1 MKSGQVTNWTVKQP
15 GKVTPPTCNDYESWT
30 FVQLRKECTQRK
42 LRLVRTTSKQDQ
54 ICRLRAYDAAKRAVQ
69 GTVDEEIRFDPSLR
83 KTKHCFVR
91 LLNIIFSDHFAE
103 GLARSDDTVT
113 RDQLDAGKV
122 NAKTVFWKDLG
133 SSFVRTRQTTTTY
146 SKKLMKARALRAL
159 TPVIVP
165 HNDARLYDMWKFV
178 KANAK
183 FYVSGQNSN
192 ESYDFCDD
200 NLDTVYLKICTRIK
214 PKLTDFVNG
223 GMYPEDEID
232 SLEISASR
240 KAAPTNKP
248 AKWQDQV
255 LKTTNRMANLK
266 VGPPTSAA
274 ASSAS
279 VTQTE
284 NKDEDQLIDRIA
296 KFHQLIDQVKQNQRK
311 AELAGENDIS
321 LAASLLKYFA
331 ALRGSAGCYGL
342 TFFAKFTNLCI
353 VLSRTPINVVVLRV
367 NFDTNLSY

>member
-1 MKSGQVTNWTVKQP
+1 MSHGRLCSYEKSAHSGNFGWSERP
-15 GKVTPPTCNDYESWT
+15 A
-30 FVQLRKECTQRK
+30 
-42 LRLVRTTSKQDQ
+42 SKT
-54 ICRLRAYDAAKRAVQ
+54 RFAVY
-69 GTVDEEIRFDPSLR
+69 G
-83 KTKHCFVR
+83 H
-91 LLNIIFSDHFAE
+91 HFAE

-122 NAKTVFWKDLG
+122 NAKTVLWKDFGVEFRENKTDYNNLFQEADE
-133 SSFVRTRQTTTTY
+133 S
-146 SKKLMKARALRAL
+146 RALRAL
-159 TPVIVP
+159 TLVIVP

-200 NLDTVYLKICTRIK
+200 NLDAVYLKIYTRIK

-266 VGPPTSAA
+266 LDHPP
-274 ASSAS
+274 
-279 VTQTE
+279 
-284 NKDEDQLIDRIA
+284 
-296 KFHQLIDQVKQNQRK
+296 
-311 AELAGENDIS
+311 
-321 LAASLLKYFA
+321 LLLPPQP
-331 ALRGSAGCYGL
+331 ALRRRKTKMKTSSL
-342 TFFAKFTNLCI
+342 IVLQNFTN
-353 VLSRTPINVVVLRV
+353 
-367 NFDTNLSY
+367 